1 MGSSASP
8 SPERGP
14 KHPEDQD
21 LKRPPEAITDTGD
34 AITETVDAITETVDE
49 SVAGAPA
56 KGPHHPQDQ

>member
-1 MGSSASP
+1 MGSSANP

-21 LKRPPEAITDTGD
+21 RKRSPEAITDTGD
-34 AITETVDAITETVDE
+34 AITEAGDETAA
-49 SVAGAPA
+49 SAPA